1 MRVDSRR
8 GKNSDE
14 EFTRSCRSSTPV
26 NAPHWFPAPLLLRS
40 IGPPGQGTDPRSHPM
55 AAWILSSQGSWW
67 ILVIRLDLGLM
78 GRGRRDGD
86 PTFITQRGRP
96 ERLRRLG
103 ATLVEAAAK
112 SRGRCNERELED
124 LQGCGRGPTSQPE
137 NGLAGACGR
146 ERGSDE
152 RGKDWLTEPTRQ
164 SLPQESSGV
173 TAGPRGRKVRW
184 AAREVEWAE
193 SDVLAQAAFSSFFLF
208 LFLSL
213 V

>member
-103 ATLVEAAAK
+103 ASLVEAAAK

-152 RGKDWLTEPTRQ
+152 RGKDWLTEPTRRCQ
-164 SLPQESSGV
+164 ALGRF
-173 TAGPRGRKVRW
+173 TGKWAPRG
-184 AAREVEWAE
+184 
-193 SDVLAQAAFSSFFLF
+193 SQMSSRA
-208 LFLSL
+208 
-213 V
+213 